1 MFHFSHNSQRRR
13 AIEVAIRLDSHNVCN
28 EQPHQMNR
36 KQSARTQQNS
46 SKMKHAFTASLN
58 GTTHRMPSHW
68 PVSVAITIISIK
80 WLSNNYIIN
89 SFYFLF
95 FVQRP
100 PHAAEWFLFHFL
112 PCAADTCMHAGN
124 WMRAMCTQSKS
135 IGWPSTAAV
144 VNRSERPHT
153 NRWKTRTVTC
163 NHSRFYTNIQMYLT
177 RALDH

>member
-1 MFHFSHNSQRRR
+1 MRTRVFESLLWAIHAIKYSFLGATIFKHSKKISRMFHFSHNSQRRR

-95 FVQRP
+95 FVQRCRMVFVSFFAVCCR
-100 PHAAEWFLFHFL
+100 HLYACRQLNARNVHSVEV
-112 PCAADTCMHAGN
+112 N
-124 WMRAMCTQSKS
+124 WLTQ
-135 IGWPSTAAV
+135 
-144 VNRSERPHT
+144 
-153 NRWKTRTVTC
+153 
-163 NHSRFYTNIQMYLT
+163 HSSSG
-177 RALDH
+177 